1 MTTYLIDDEPYCTD
15 VLRVLLEKYCPTI
28 TISGIF
34 NDAELALEAIH
45 QQPPQL
51 IFLDIEMPMLNGFEL
66 LRRCEGLPFKVIF
79 TTAYD
84 QYAVKAFKFNA
95 LDYLLKPIDKD
106 ELAIAVQKAE
116 QSATPNTAQLA
127 AVEYLK
133 NNPVPERIALPVG
146 QELLLV
152 SVDDIQYC
160 ASEGAYVSVFL
171 KGQSK
176 PIVLSKSLREFEEL
190 LNNPAFFRAHNSYL
204 VHLKHIAKI
213 IRSDSGEIIMAN
225 GHSIPVARAK
235 KPELMRLIVK
245 M

>member
-15 VLRVLLEKYCPTI
+15 VLRVLLEKYCPNI

-34 NDAELALEAIH
+34 NDAELALEAIQ

-51 IFLDIEMPMLNGFEL
+51 IFLDIEMPMLNGFDL

-116 QSATPNTAQLA
+116 QSAQQ
-127 AVEYLK
+127 
-133 NNPVPERIALPVG
+133 R
-146 QELLLV
+146 
-152 SVDDIQYC
+152 
-160 ASEGAYVSVFL
+160 
-171 KGQSK
+171 
-176 PIVLSKSLREFEEL
+176 
-190 LNNPAFFRAHNSYL
+190 
-204 VHLKHIAKI
+204 
-213 IRSDSGEIIMAN
+213 
-225 GHSIPVARAK
+225 
-235 KPELMRLIVK
+235 
-245 M
+245 